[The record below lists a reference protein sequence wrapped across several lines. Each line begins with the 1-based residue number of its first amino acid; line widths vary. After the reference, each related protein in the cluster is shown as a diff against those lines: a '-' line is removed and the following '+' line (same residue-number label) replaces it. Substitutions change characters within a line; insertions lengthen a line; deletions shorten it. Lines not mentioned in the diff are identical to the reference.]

1 MLGNEQPE
9 FKECLRDGWGCIICK
24 DTWTLKLDW
33 SQGTK
38 SMFPRTL
45 ISSDSEQLKDY
56 GDGGTP
62 SFGSSN
68 YGAGPPLSPIDRP
81 LD

>member
-1 MLGNEQPE
+1 
-9 FKECLRDGWGCIICK
+9 
-24 DTWTLKLDW
+24 
-33 SQGTK
+33 
-38 SMFPRTL
+38 MFPRTL
-45 ISSDSEQLKDY
+45 ISYDSEQLKDY

>member
-1 MLGNEQPE
+1 
-9 FKECLRDGWGCIICK
+9 
-24 DTWTLKLDW
+24 
-33 SQGTK
+33 
-38 SMFPRTL
+38 MFPRTL

-81 LD
+81 LDWYVSLPHSGCRG